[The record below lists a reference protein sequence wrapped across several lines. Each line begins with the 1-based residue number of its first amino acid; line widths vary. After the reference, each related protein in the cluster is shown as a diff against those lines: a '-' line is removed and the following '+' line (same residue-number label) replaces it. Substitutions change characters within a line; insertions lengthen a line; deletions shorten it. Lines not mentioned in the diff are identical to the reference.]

1 MTIIHVHIVCD
12 ISKIPDPETMF
23 PQEVAAVSA
32 WKEQGLVDHLFV
44 QSDGSRA
51 IIILKEISKEKAK
64 ELIATLPLYPYFD
77 MVEYV
82 EIDKKY

>member
-32 WKEQGLVDHLFV
+32 
-44 QSDGSRA
+44 
-51 IIILKEISKEKAK
+51 
-64 ELIATLPLYPYFD
+64 
-77 MVEYV
+77 
-82 EIDKKY
+82 